1 MRLEPMKPAPPV
13 TRMCFV
19 ISIWSLGKVLE
30 GDSAFVLNEP
40 AELAIGT
47 EVTAGISAVRREGDT
62 SIEQLA

>member
-13 TRMCFV
+13 TRMCFF

-30 GDSAFVLNEP
+30 GDSEFTLNEP

-47 EVTAGISAVRREGDT
+47 EVTAGFSAMRREGDT
-62 SIEQLA
+62 CIEQLA